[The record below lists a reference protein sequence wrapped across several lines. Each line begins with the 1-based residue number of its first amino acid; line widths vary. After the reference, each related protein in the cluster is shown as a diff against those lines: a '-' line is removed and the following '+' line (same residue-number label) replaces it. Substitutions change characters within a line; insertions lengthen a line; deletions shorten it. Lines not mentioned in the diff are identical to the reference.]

1 MKKFIYK
8 ILVHIKGILLFPREV
23 VNYFSIGKHL
33 TNNTHIRISPALL
46 LAFQYEKKEFSRKDI
61 IIRYLALKDKF
72 IDNDSKG
79 LPLYEKLMSE
89 RYKEKPFHNKLE
101 ESLDGVY
108 QDMKTNGFNNDFPIP
123 VNSCFKLLDGSHRLA
138 AAIINGIKEVP
149 ITVLPTRNKVPF
161 TTQLLKQYKF
171 EAEEL
176 ALIQKTENELF
187 LNLGVYFPVII
198 WPTAQ
203 HLKNEIEN
211 DFGFETKFKFELDLN
226 SDEFTAFVKEIY
238 KIDDIADWKV
248 DKKLEAMTSEQNKIS
263 VIFIDFLLPDYRKKS
278 SNQILI
284 SKTGEKLKEHIR
296 TKYKPKIENYIYDI
310 IIHTGD
316 NYIHSKKIVEI
327 TRSFMNGK

>member
-8 ILVHIKGILLFPREV
+8 ILLQIIGILLFPREV
-23 VNYFSIGKHL
+23 VNYFTIGKQL
-33 TNNTHIRISPALL
+33 TNNTHSRMSPALL
-46 LAFQYEKKEFSRKDI
+46 LAFQYEKNEFGRKDV

-72 IDNDSKG
+72 IDKDSKG
-79 LPLYEKLMSE
+79 LPLYAKLMSE
-89 RYKEKPFHNKLE
+89 RYKEKPFHNKIE

-108 QDMKTNGFNNDFPIP
+108 RNMKANGYNNDFPIP
-123 VNSCFKLLDGSHRLA
+123 VNSKFKLLDGSHRLA
-138 AAIINGIKEVP
+138 AAIINGIQEVP
-149 ITVLPTRNKVPF
+149 ITVLPTWHKVPF
-161 TTQLLKQYKF
+161 TTQLLKRYKF
-171 EAEEL
+171 EEEEL
-176 ALIQKTENELF
+176 AEIQKTEEELF
-187 LNLGVYFPVII
+187 LNLGIYFPVII

-226 SDEFTAFVKEIY
+226 AEEFTTFVREIY

-248 DKKLEAMTSEQNKIS
+248 DKKLKAMTSEQNKIS

-296 TKYKPKIENYIYDI
+296 TKYKSKIENYIYDI

-316 NYIHSKKIVEI
+316 NYLHSEKIIGI